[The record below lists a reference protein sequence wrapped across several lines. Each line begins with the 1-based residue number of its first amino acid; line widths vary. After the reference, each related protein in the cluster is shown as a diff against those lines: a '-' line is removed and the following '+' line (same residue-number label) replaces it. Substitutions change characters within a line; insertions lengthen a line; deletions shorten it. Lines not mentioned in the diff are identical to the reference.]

1 MLSSTFPLSATRR
14 KPAHCSKAFGPSF
27 GTFFSAAREVKGPFS
42 CRKITM
48 FFATVALIPATR
60 ASSGTE
66 AVFRSTPTELTQFS
80 TTPSS
85 ASLRWAWGISC

>member
-1 MLSSTFPLSATRR
+1 
-14 KPAHCSKAFGPSF
+14 
-27 GTFFSAAREVKGPFS
+27 
-42 CRKITM
+42 M

-66 AVFRSTPTELTQFS
+66 AVFKSTPTELTQFS